1 MGEAGTQI
9 RRERGAGFIPAAAVG
24 LLLGVLAVQ
33 CLPRLPPLW
42 LPGVG
47 VLAAG
52 LLLWRR
58 PRWRLAAFVL
68 IGFAWCAWRAD
79 SALDARLPRALEGR
93 DFDVIGVLDELPR
106 RGVNAWRFTLRIER
120 ATLDGVELPLRGRVR
135 VSWYDLRESL
145 ADPCGRWQLRLRLK
159 RPRGVIN
166 PGGFDFER
174 FALERG
180 IVATGYVRDDGDNRR
195 LGGGACVDGLRAA
208 ISRGIAARIADAHD
222 AHLLQAFAVGD
233 TRGLDEHDW
242 DVARA
247 NGIPHLIAI
256 SGFHVG
262 VAAAF
267 GVFVIRALWWLWPA
281 LALRVPA
288 RIAEAPAALFVAVG
302 YGFLAGGSLPTV
314 RTLVMIAVIVLAR
327 LGRRSVGG
335 AQSLALALIAIL
347 AFDPLAVL
355 SAGFWLSFVG
365 VAILML
371 CLTRPR
377 GVLGWLREL
386 GLGQILMTVSLLP
399 LTAWFFG
406 QSSLVGALAN
416 LVAVPLVSFVIV
428 PLALLGTLLLLAVPV
443 LAGPPLV
450 VAGWIVHAQW
460 WLLECMATWP
470 GAHWYLPG
478 ATPWTV
484 LPALLGAIWLFL
496 PRAIPARAL
505 GLVLFLPLLCPHLPR
520 PADGGFEA
528 RVVDVGQGLSVLIRT
543 RDHALLY
550 DAGARYPSGFDL
562 GDAAVLPTLHAIG
575 LDRLDVLMVSHGD
588 NDHAGGAAAVATAFP
603 DALRLGGEPARG
615 DVPLSRCHAG
625 QAWRWNGATLRVL
638 HPPAA
643 SAAEY
648 RDNDRSCV
656 LLVEGQSGRL
666 LLSGDI
672 STRVEPAIAAAI
684 GDGPPLVLLVPHHG
698 SRTGSGADFIAALR
712 PVLAVVSAGWR
723 SRFGHPHPDV
733 VARYRAA
740 GVPLVN
746 TADNGALHLSF
757 PARARPALV
766 QREREVQARY
776 WRE

>member
-1 MGEAGTQI
+1 MDAIGTSI
-9 RRERGAGFIPAAAVG
+9 GRNLHANLIPCAAIG

-33 CLPRLPPLW
+33 CLPRLPPVW
-42 LPGVG
+42 LLGV
-47 VLAAG
+47 VLLVAG
-52 LLLWRR
+52 LILWRL

-68 IGFAWCAWRAD
+68 IGFVWCAWRAD

-106 RGVNAWRFTLRIER
+106 RGVNAWRFTLRIEQ
-120 ATLDGVELPLRGRVR
+120 ATLDGVELPLRGRAR
-135 VSWYDLRESL
+135 VSWYDLRQSL
-145 ADPCGRWQLRLRLK
+145 ADPCGRWHLRLRLK

-180 IVATGYVRDDGDNRR
+180 IVATGYVRDGDDNRR
-195 LGGGACVDGLRAA
+195 IGSGTCIDGLRDA
-208 ISRGIAARIADAHD
+208 ISRGIAARVADAHD

-267 GVFVIRALWWLWPA
+267 GVFVIHALWWLWPS
-281 LALRVPA
+281 LALRWPA
-288 RIAEAPAALFVAVG
+288 RLAEAPAALLVAVG

-347 AFDPLAVL
+347 VFDPLAVL

-365 VAILML
+365 VAFLML
-371 CLTRPR
+371 CLAR
-377 GVLGWLREL
+377 GHGLAGFVREL
-386 GLGQILMTVSLLP
+386 GVAQILMTVSLLP

-416 LVAVPLVSFVIV
+416 LIAVPLVSFVIV
-428 PLALLGTLLLLAVPV
+428 PLALLGTLLLLTLPA
-443 LAGPPLV
+443 LAAPPLIG
-450 VAGWIVHAQW
+450 AGWIVHAQW
-460 WLLECMATWP
+460 WLLERMATWP

-478 ATPWTV
+478 VTPWAV
-484 LPALLGAIWLFL
+484 LLALLGALWLFL

-505 GLVLFLPLLCPHLPR
+505 GVILFLPLLWPHLPR
-520 PADGGFEA
+520 PAEGAFEV
-528 RVVDVGQGLSVLIRT
+528 RLIDVGQGLSVLLRT

-562 GDAAVLPTLHAIG
+562 GDAAVLPTLRALGI
-575 LDRLDVLMVSHGD
+575 DRLDVLMVSHGD
-588 NDHAGGAAAVATAFP
+588 NDHAGGADVVAEAFP
-603 DALRLGGEPARG
+603 EAARFGGEPARG
-615 DVPLSRCHAG
+615 GLPLAQCHAG
-625 QAWRWNGATLRVL
+625 QSWHWNGVTLRVL
-638 HPPAA
+638 HPPAKSVA
-643 SAAEY
+643 DY
-648 RDNDRSCV
+648 KDNDRSCV
-656 LLVEGQSGRL
+656 LLVEGDSGRL
-666 LLSGDI
+666 LLTGDI
-672 STRVEPAIAAAI
+672 STRVEPAVATEV

-698 SRTGSGADFIAALR
+698 SKTASGADFIAALR
-712 PVLAVVSAGWR
+712 PTLAIVSAGWR

-746 TADNGALHLSF
+746 TAENGALHLSF
-757 PARARPALV
+757 PAHAPPALT
-766 QREREVQARY
+766 QRERKVQARY